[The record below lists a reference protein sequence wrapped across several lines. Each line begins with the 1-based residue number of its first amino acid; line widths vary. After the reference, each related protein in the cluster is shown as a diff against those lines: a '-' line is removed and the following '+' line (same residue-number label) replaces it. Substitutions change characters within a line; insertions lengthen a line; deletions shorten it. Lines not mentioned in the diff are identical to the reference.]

1 MGSFLW
7 HAFLDHRMISKL
19 YHKIYNIRLIFFLFL
34 FKSNS
39 LSFWSISAS
48 TVLIASES
56 SSYSHLL
63 YFHKPCF
70 NFLWPTCTATSSSST
85 NFETIL
91 FFAKTTRISRLLSVL
106 MAAVSLTTYLLPE
119 YTWAWYFGVIFPDFE
134 YACRLG
140 INHKWLFYFL
150 AAISQITIYRRGSF
164 I

>member
-48 TVLIASES
+48 TVLLASKS
-56 SSYSHLL
+56 SSYRKSLLPQAMLQFFMTYLYSHLVKFNKFWNFFFCENDP
-63 YFHKPCF
+63 YFQTTFCSYGCSEF
-70 NFLWPTCTATSSSST
+70 NHVFVAW
-85 NFETIL
+85 IH
-91 FFAKTTRISRLLSVL
+91 LSLVFWCHFSWL
-106 MAAVSLTTYLLPE
+106 
-119 YTWAWYFGVIFPDFE
+119 

-140 INHKWLFYFL
+140 INHKWFFYFL

>member
-1 MGSFLW
+1 MKFTEPWNMGSFLW

-70 NFLWPTCTATSSSST
+70 NFLWPACTATSSSST
-85 NFETIL
+85 NFETI
-91 FFAKTTRISRLLSVL
+91 FFFCENDPYFQTTFCSYGCSEFNHVFVAWIHLSLVFWCHFSWLWICLSVGDK
-106 MAAVSLTTYLLPE
+106 S
-119 YTWAWYFGVIFPDFE
+119 
-134 YACRLG
+134 
-140 INHKWLFYFL
+140 
-150 AAISQITIYRRGSF
+150 
-164 I
+164 